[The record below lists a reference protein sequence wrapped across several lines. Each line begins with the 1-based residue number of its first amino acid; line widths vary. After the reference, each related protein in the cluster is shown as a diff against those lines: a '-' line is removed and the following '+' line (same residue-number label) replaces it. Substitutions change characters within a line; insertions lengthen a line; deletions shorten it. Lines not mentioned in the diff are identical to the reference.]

1 MVVIRIAI
9 VLVIW
14 SLLRKVANKPPRRV
28 VTSQKA
34 VSAPIAKPRKVEP
47 IKHEPTFAERQA
59 EEDVEY
65 LLTVYIP
72 NLDAMLD
79 IAQGELA
86 SANSI
91 AKQEKYLKKVNS
103 LQKQIRTAEKQ
114 LAKAREVLE

>member
-1 MVVIRIAI
+1 MVLIRIAL
-9 VLVIW
+9 VLAVWAII
-14 SLLRKVANKPPRRV
+14 RQIANKPPRRV
-28 VTSQKA
+28 VTSQK
-34 VSAPIAKPRKVEP
+34 SAPIAKPRKVEP
-47 IKHEPTFAERQA
+47 IKREPTFAEIQA